1 MDDSNWILMIILF
14 HTILF
19 FPNIFLRKSVNYR
32 MEGMGNLLLKNSVV
46 GWERLSLVEF
56 SAKLLLV

>member
-32 MEGMGNLLLKNSVV
+32 MEGMGIYC
-46 GWERLSLVEF
+46 
-56 SAKLLLV
+56 